1 MLIYGSQRKINLHIN
16 KPKLKFGDCL
26 DFTTLFT
33 CAKSKHFGAKVFNCF
48 KYKAKSCDECNGP
61 SLVLVSWKFSEGE
74 RKSEWKTRGNS
85 IFLVFQQLF
94 PFLKLNSPGRCFAST
109 SEIRQFINLSFR
121 CVSLFRNWNVR
132 AANSFRISFEDGLKR
147 RFFSRQRK
155 LSNNHCLLDKAR
167 DCLLSTNEKLS
178 NIFSLVFLCEGHK
191 SGKNPR
197 QACAINRYKSFQLKS
212 NKNIA
217 IKLC

>member
-1 MLIYGSQRKINLHIN
+1 M
-16 KPKLKFGDCL
+16 KFGDCL

-33 CAKSKHFGAKVFNCF
+33 CAKSKHFEAKVFNCF

-85 IFLVFQQLF
+85 IFLVFQLF

-147 RFFSRQRK
+147 RFSLGNASFQIIIA
-155 LSNNHCLLDKAR
+155 C
-167 DCLLSTNEKLS
+167 STKRAIVYSPLMKS
-178 NIFSLVFLCEGHK
+178 FQIFSLWFFSVRDIKVEKTLDK
-191 SGKNPR
+191 LALSI
-197 QACAINRYKSFQLKS
+197 AINLF
-212 NKNIA
+212 N
-217 IKLC
+217 